1 MAVDRKEHRM
11 SEKKV
16 VLAVALA
23 KDLVVG
29 DEVVS
34 RLNTSDILDIRLAIE
49 EYNRTGFFDSAR
61 MRVPGIRETNR
72 QPPWGS
78 GWKESADGKWWR
90 AAIVVVR
97 TEDRDDRIVEA
108 FEKFQRGEATAI
120 AIGGV
125 GIALQTAREAW
136 SRVLKRRMAAKEH
149 QKVLAPIDD
158 LDFV

>member
-1 MAVDRKEHRM
+1 M

-16 VLAVALA
+16 VLTVALA
-23 KDLVVG
+23 KDLIVG

-34 RLNTSDILDIRLAIE
+34 RLNRSDILDIRLAIE
-49 EYNRTGFFDSAR
+49 EYNQTGFFDSAR
-61 MRVPGIRETNR
+61 MKIAGIRETNR

-78 GWKESADGKWWR
+78 GWKESEDGKWWK

-97 TEDRDDRIVEA
+97 TDDRDDRIVEA
-108 FEKFQRGEATAI
+108 FEKYQRGEASGI
-120 AIGGV
+120 MIGTCHITV
-125 GIALQTAREAW
+125 QTAREAW
-136 SRVLKRRMAAKEH
+136 SRVLKRRMAEKER